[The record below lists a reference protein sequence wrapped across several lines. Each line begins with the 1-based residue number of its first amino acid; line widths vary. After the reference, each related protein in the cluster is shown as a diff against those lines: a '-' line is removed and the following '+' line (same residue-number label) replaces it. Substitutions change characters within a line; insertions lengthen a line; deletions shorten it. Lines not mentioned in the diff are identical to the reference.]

1 MTSTQAE
8 AGVGDD
14 REDGEVACTEVQRA
28 LAVLGRSWAGA
39 VLWSVLQGAR
49 RYGEV
54 RTALPGISDAVLSA
68 RLKELCVHGLL
79 RRTEDTG
86 AVTYTPTPVGAD
98 AREALAA
105 VRDLTRRH
113 PRHFA

>member
-1 MTSTQAE
+1 MA
-8 AGVGDD
+8 DD
-14 REDGEVACTEVQRA
+14 HRDGEVACSEVQRA

-39 VLWSVLQGAR
+39 VLWSVLEGGR
-49 RYGEV
+49 RYHEV

-68 RLKELCVHGLL
+68 RLKELCAHGLL
-79 RRTEDTG
+79 LRTEDPDSH
-86 AVTYTPTPVGAD
+86 AVTYTPTGVGAD